1 MPPPTRAQGIS
12 KTALKNACR
21 SLGLERWPFRRNV
34 QSAKR
39 RSQGGADAA
48 QDSASDEDEDEDG
61 QDAMPPGHGL
71 PKPVGTA
78 QEHVDSVAFN
88 DMGFLQQPCP
98 GGGFSPVA
106 AGLAPHFMPGAAMHA
121 PAHHGLA
128 MARQM
133 HPQQQQ
139 QHLQRGSYGLA
150 AHAHARLAE
159 AAQPRAALLPEKQ
172 ALPSAHAAHAGH
184 AAHTQQ
190 PVRGRP
196 GPGPC
201 YEHGYALGPAE
212 MSQLVTHA
220 VAMPPA
226 AYAAPAGRRGPAP
239 LPAGYESAA
248 LHGAQGCR
256 PSADGAGSSALSAGG
271 AGGAPD
277 EDAGAGAQLDGAHAG
292 HRAGSGSE
300 GSPPRSDASG
310 EEGAAYDTNSSKSMA
325 GSESSGSGV
334 ARGASAASCATTVAG
349 AWGALR
355 GKAPPH
361 HGAMPPSGGAPV
373 PGSAADAIPR
383 GMPPQVCAPAPP
395 SAVQRRSRRR
405 PGRAQVARRA
415 KSFPHART
423 EHGWRPRSTRLAA
436 TKSQH
441 TAANARGGYR
451 RNMGAARRLSA
462 TKATSH
468 RSRRA

>member
-139 QHLQRGSYGLA
+139 QHLPRDVYGLA

-196 GPGPC
+196 GPGPR
-201 YEHGYALGPAE
+201 YEHGYVLGPAG
-212 MSQLVTHA
+212 MSPLVPHA

-226 AYAAPAGRRGPAP
+226 AYAAPEGRRDPAP
-239 LPAGYESAA
+239 PPADYESAA
-248 LHGAQGCR
+248 LQGAQGCR
-256 PSADGAGSSALSAGG
+256 PSADGAGSSVLSAGG
-271 AGGAPD
+271 AGGAPH
-277 EDAGAGAQLDGAHAG
+277 EDAGAGAGAQLDGARAG
-292 HRAGSGSE
+292 HRSGSGSGSE

-310 EEGAAYDTNSSKSMA
+310 EEGAAYGSIA

-361 HGAMPPSGGAPV
+361 HGAIPPSGSAPV
-373 PGSAADAIPR
+373 PGSAADAR
-383 GMPPQVCAPAPP
+383 GSGMPPQVCPP
-395 SAVQRRSRRR
+395 PPHSAAQRRSRRR
-405 PGRAQVARRA
+405 HGRAQFARRA
-415 KSFPHART
+415 KSIPHDRT
-423 EHGWRPRSTRLAA
+423 QHGWRPRRASTPRLTREAG
-436 TKSQH
+436 
-441 TAANARGGYR
+441 TAGTWARRGG
-451 RNMGAARRLSA
+451 
-462 TKATSH
+462 
-468 RSRRA
+468 SR